1 MAIIKAYTELL
12 MDEEPDEPITVR
24 SEYLSVIDAETDRL
38 TGMVSS
44 LLDLARLEAGQGAVA
59 MTTVDLREVVD
70 EALDL
75 LLPQAHARQIQ
86 VDVDVPGDLPPLHGN
101 RDLLIT
107 MTRNLLGNAI
117 KFSRAG
123 GSVTVLARQ
132 VDDAEI
138 LQVTDH
144 GIGIP
149 EDEMSHLFEKFYRGA
164 AARDAGIRG
173 TGLGLVLVKQAVD
186 AHGGAIAVESEPGN
200 GARFTITL
208 PGWNKAEIPPEH
220 DGSGAM
226 LPIGAEAALTAFERH
241 TGV

>member
-1 MAIIKAYTELL
+1 MC
-12 MDEEPDEPITVR
+12 
-24 SEYLSVIDAETDRL
+24 
-38 TGMVSS
+38 
-44 LLDLARLEAGQGAVA
+44 
-59 MTTVDLREVVD
+59 
-70 EALDL
+70 
-75 LLPQAHARQIQ
+75 H
-86 VDVDVPGDLPPLHGN
+86 GDLPPLYGN

-132 VDDAEI
+132 VDDAVI

-149 EDEMSHLFEKFYRGA
+149 EDEMSHLFEKFYRGT

-186 AHGGAIAVESEPGN
+186 AHGGTIAVELASPGRARDLPSRLPARNRCGDFPGSN
-200 GARFTITL
+200 GSGGTL
-208 PGWNKAEIPPEH
+208 PIRVAAVQTAPE
-220 DGSGAM
+220 
-226 LPIGAEAALTAFERH
+226 PV

>member
-1 MAIIKAYTELL
+1 MRQPA
-12 MDEEPDEPITVR
+12 EPITVR
-24 SEYLSVIDAETDRL
+24 TEYLSVIDAETDRL

-59 MTTVDLREVVD
+59 MTTVDLREIVD
-70 EALDL
+70 EAMDL

-86 VDVDVPGDLPPLHGN
+86 IDVDVPGDLPPLRGN

-107 MTRNLLGNAI
+107 MARNLLGNAI

-123 GSVTVLARQ
+123 GSVTVYARQ

-149 EDEMSHLFEKFYRGA
+149 EDEISHLFEKFYRGA

-208 PGWNKAEIPPEH
+208 PGCNIVEIPPEH
-220 DGSGAM
+220 DGFGTM
-226 LPIGAEAALTAFERH
+226 LPIGAEAALTTFERYP
-241 TGV
+241 GV

>member
-1 MAIIKAYTELL
+1 
-12 MDEEPDEPITVR
+12 
-24 SEYLSVIDAETDRL
+24 
-38 TGMVSS
+38 MVSS
-44 LLDLARLEAGQGAVA
+44 LLDLARLEAGHGAA
-59 MTTVDLREVVD
+59 ALTIVDLREVVN
-70 EALDL
+70 ESLDL
-75 LLPQAHARQIQ
+75 LLPQSHARHIQ
-86 VDVDVPGDLPPLHGN
+86 VDVDVPGDLLPLRGY

-132 VDDAEI
+132 VDDAVI
-138 LQVTDH
+138 LQVIDY

-173 TGLGLVLVKQAVD
+173 TGLGLVLVKQTVD
-186 AHGGAIAVESEPGN
+186 AHGGTIAVESEPGK
-200 GARFTITL
+200 GARFTITM
-208 PGWNKAEIPPEH
+208 PGSNRAEIPPEQ
-220 DGSGAM
+220 DGFGAV
-226 LPIGAEAALTAFERH
+226 LPIGAEVALTAFERH

>member
-1 MAIIKAYTELL
+1 MRSRI
-12 MDEEPDEPITVR
+12 EPITVR

-44 LLDLARLEAGQGAVA
+44 LLDLTRLEAGQGAVA

-75 LLPQAHARQIQ
+75 LLPQAHVRQIQ
-86 VDVDVPGDLPPLHGN
+86 VDVNVPGDLPPLHGN

-107 MTRNLLGNAI
+107 MARNLFGNAI

-132 VDDAEI
+132 VDDAVI

-149 EDEMSHLFEKFYRGA
+149 EGELSHLFEKFYRGA

-173 TGLGLVLVKQAVD
+173 TGLGLVLVKQAVE
-186 AHGGAIAVESEPGN
+186 AHGGAIAVESESGN

-208 PGWNKAEIPPEH
+208 PGCNKAEIPPEH
-220 DGSGAM
+220 DGFGAM
-226 LPIGAEAALTAFERH
+226 LPIGAEAALTTFDRH